1 MRTLIEAFETPEF
14 VVLFICAI
22 VATGAECW
30 LRAPFQAGAAG
41 WLLQLGP
48 PRLEIRHRL
57 LTARRVASILRV
69 LWDAGG
75 NRPEQASPCLLPIV
89 ANLEGL
95 FINRPHTKYYDTNLT
110 PAVAPRL
117 HTNSQFFAGTR
128 SKENASRN
136 SFGSGIW
143 SRTESVAP
151 FIETLTTMQWREPAS
166 VRTQAS

>member
-1 MRTLIEAFETPEF
+1 MDAEKIGVGWIRATTLRKYRA
-14 VVLFICAI
+14 CA
-22 VATGAECW
+22 ADF
-30 LRAPFQAGAAG
+30 LRRRASLPSH
-41 WLLQLGP
+41 
-48 PRLEIRHRL
+48 LEIRHRL

-95 FINRPHTKYYDTNLT
+95 FINRPDTKYYDTNLT